1 LTNCG
6 QDKFFQNLLEA
17 IVDEIHNIDLDD
29 IDYVQARNIDYSIV
43 HNRGVEP
50 RDVHGSLS
58 S

>member
-29 IDYVQARNIDYSIV
+29 IDYVQARNIDYRSGY
-43 HNRGVEP
+43 NRGVES
-50 RDVHGSLS
+50 RVVHGSLS

>member
-29 IDYVQARNIDYSIV
+29 IDYVQARNIDYSSV
-43 HNRGVEP
+43 YNRGVET
-50 RDVHGSLS
+50 RVVHGSLS